1 MALSRMKKIAWV
13 VGVLFIMANLVA
25 YQHAY
30 KFTHFTGHATR
41 TRDPK
46 ALPVLSKIGL
56 LFTGIDNPHPQNK
69 ALPTQPY
76 KVVKIKST
84 TTLHCWQID
93 TPGSK
98 GTVVMFHGFAGE
110 KSSLLTRAD
119 VFIQQG
125 YRVFLVDFMG
135 SGGSEGNKTSIG
147 FTEAEQVKDC
157 FNYIQSQSEKHIIL
171 FGTSMGSAAVLKAMK
186 DNPSVNPA
194 GIVLE
199 CPFGSLYRTVAARFK
214 LMGVPAFPMAGLL
227 CFWGGVQN
235 GYWAFGHNPIDYAS
249 AVKCPTLLL
258 FGEQDDR
265 VSREETDALFA
276 NLKGPKTLK
285 AYPQAGHNVFSDTN
299 QQTWIADVTG
309 FVAMLP

>member
-1 MALSRMKKIAWV
+1 MALSRKNKIIWT
-13 VGVLFIMANLVA
+13 VGVLFLAANLVA

-30 KFTHFTGHATR
+30 KFTHFTGNVVR
-41 TRDPK
+41 TSDPK
-46 ALPVLSKIGL
+46 ELPVLSKIGL

-69 ALPTQPY
+69 TLPAQPY
-76 KVVKIKST
+76 KEVKIKST
-84 TTLHCWQID
+84 TTLDCWQID
-93 TPGSK
+93 TPESK
-98 GTVVMFHGFAGE
+98 GTVVMFHGYAGE

-119 VFIQQG
+119 VFINQG
-125 YRVFLVDFMG
+125 YSVFMVDFMG
-135 SGGSEGNKTSIG
+135 SGSSEGNKTSIG

-157 FNYIQSQSEKHIIL
+157 FDYIQLQGEKRILL
-171 FGTSMGSAAVLKAMK
+171 FGTSMGSAAVLKALK
-186 DNPSVNPA
+186 DNPSVDPA
-194 GIVLE
+194 GIILE

-235 GYWAFGHNPIDYAS
+235 GYWAFEHNPIDYAS

-285 AYPQAGHNVFSDTN
+285 AYPQEGHNVFSGTN
-299 QQTWIADVTG
+299 RDNWIADVTG
-309 FVAMLP
+309 FVAILP